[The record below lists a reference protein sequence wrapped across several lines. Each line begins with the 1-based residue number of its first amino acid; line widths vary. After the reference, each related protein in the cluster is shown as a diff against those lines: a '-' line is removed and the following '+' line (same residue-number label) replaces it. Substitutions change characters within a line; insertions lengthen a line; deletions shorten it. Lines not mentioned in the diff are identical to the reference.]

1 MKYCHGLYIQTKE
14 TENIIEKTTVDLE
27 NQSIMKSLMR
37 TNEIDI
43 YKATIGDYR
52 YSIFYPAYE
61 CEEEYD
67 YVSLIRMKGDEIV
80 DAIYGNA
87 FFLNERKQSLTEE
100 EIDNLYEHLYDFEDT
115 EGNIMRKVAI
125 EYI

>member
-1 MKYCHGLYIQTKE
+1 MKYCHGLYIQAKE

-37 TNEIDI
+37 TNEIDV

-61 CEEEYD
+61 CDEEYD
-67 YVSLIRMKGDEIV
+67 YISLLRMKGDKIV

-100 EIDNLYEHLYDFEDT
+100 EIDNLYEHLYDFEDEEFKIT
-115 EGNIMRKVAI
+115 RKVAI